1 MTSFILSINKSSRIA
16 TTIKTASRQIGT
28 GDGDY
33 WDNSCTKLLSTWH
46 NVDRE
51 RDRKSEKWVKW
62 DEYSTPQDIAESIL
76 EVVND
81 ITRKHNFKIDFE
93 FERDENLNFHVN
105 IYEEKIKWKEKHG
118 QKMKRNL
125 QDNY

>member
-1 MTSFILSINKSSRIA
+1 M
-16 TTIKTASRQIGT
+16 
-28 GDGDY
+28 
-33 WDNSCTKLLSTWH
+33 
-46 NVDRE
+46 
-51 RDRKSEKWVKW
+51 SEHWVKW

-118 QKMKRNL
+118 QKTKRN
-125 QDNY
+125 